1 VGWLIVE
8 YSIDLDAN
16 EHRVVWYL
24 TIYDPTNENFMI
36 SIPFRTKEQAQDYLE
51 SYKEANS

>member
-1 VGWLIVE
+1 VIVE

-24 TIYDPTNENFMI
+24 TIYDPTNDNFMI
-36 SIPFRTKEQAQDYLE
+36 SIPFRTKEQAQEYLE

>member
-1 VGWLIVE
+1 MIVE

-24 TIYDPTNENFMI
+24 TIYDPTNDDFMI